1 MIPESFIKDLLDRV
15 DIVDVVSPYVSLKKK
30 GINWFGLCPFHHEKT
45 GSFSVNQNKQ
55 FFKCF
60 GCGAHGNAVGFLMQY
75 KGITY
80 PEAIRELAQSV
91 GLPVPE
97 ERGERKRRERSESL
111 SDLMLKAQN
120 FYIAE
125 LAKSQI
131 GLSYL
136 KERQISEATRQ
147 KFGLGYSP
155 DNWQAL
161 EAVFGEKYSSKA
173 LAAL

>member
-97 ERGERKRRERSESL
+97 ES
-111 SDLMLKAQN
+111 AV
-120 FYIAE
+120 
-125 LAKSQI
+125 
-131 GLSYL
+131 
-136 KERQISEATRQ
+136 KEASRFPI
-147 KFGLGYSP
+147 
-155 DNWQAL
+155 
-161 EAVFGEKYSSKA
+161 
-173 LAAL
+173 